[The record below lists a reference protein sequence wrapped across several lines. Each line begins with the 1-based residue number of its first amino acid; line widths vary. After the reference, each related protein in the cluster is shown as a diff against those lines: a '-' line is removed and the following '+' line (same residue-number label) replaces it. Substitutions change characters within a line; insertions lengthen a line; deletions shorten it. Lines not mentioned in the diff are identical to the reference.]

1 MKHDAGKRR
10 PRLFRRAERRGPILP
25 FSLLILGALVLLF
38 SLIRP
43 SGFFTSINPANVKIP
58 AFTATPTALPRPT
71 DVHGGHIVFTCTRG
85 SINQIC
91 MISADGTAYVQLT
104 HGDSNAYYPT
114 FSPDGETIVYAEN
127 QYDGFDLF
135 MLKLRVLVAPQASAI

>member
-58 AFTATPTALPRPT
+58 AFTPTPTALPRPT
-71 DVHGGHIVFTCTRG
+71 DVHGGHIVFTCTRENV
-85 SINQIC
+85 NQIC
-91 MISADGTAYVQLT
+91 IINADGSGLEQLT
-104 HGDSNAYYPT
+104 NVTSNAYYPAI
-114 FSPDGETIVYAEN
+114 SPDGGA
-127 QYDGFDLF
+127 
-135 MLKLRVLVAPQASAI
+135 VAF